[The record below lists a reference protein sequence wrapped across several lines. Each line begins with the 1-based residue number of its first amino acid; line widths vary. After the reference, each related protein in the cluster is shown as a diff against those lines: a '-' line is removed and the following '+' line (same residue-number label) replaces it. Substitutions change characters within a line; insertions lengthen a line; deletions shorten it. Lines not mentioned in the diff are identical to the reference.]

1 MEAEIAQK
9 REQLQKLQAEQ
20 DALRSHQLALESTM
34 SNQDQLLAQLLQVKL
49 SVAGRAE
56 SENPDLEATTAAAIA
71 GVRQAFAMQNGG
83 DAAAEQAAAAAVGD
97 QQRQKLQ
104 LKQQLAQK
112 KVLEEGPVFL
122 RRYQAYV
129 QAVADRL
136 QQSASAAAAG
146 QQAALSGPFPTFPFT
161 LVETLSLWQLSR
173 LAIMT
178 RTNFA
183 KQGGN
188 EEAWDDFTLNL
199 STGQHDLVPSD
210 LWKGVASKIG
220 LFGEQG
226 VQLSAAWRLYAR
238 AMQSL
243 NAERDS
249 LLVKLQAAAAAEE
262 AVSTGAAQQPGIA
275 GVGAAPAGPFSGPF
289 SGLGS
294 GPSPSS
300 SPEAAAAGEVAA
312 AGAAGAQAGT
322 SSYGGGVALADT
334 VGSTVAGPSP
344 AAGSTLDRRSGA
356 AALDVAFVYLDI
368 LDAVERNL
376 LRGRAVVMM
385 FGWSMLCMLSAEQI
399 GLICVHSWP
408 YFPLIRAIAGY
419 MLGKEDLVP

>member
-9 REQLQKLQAEQ
+9 REELHKLQAEQ
-20 DALRSHQLALESTM
+20 EQLCSHQLALESTM
-34 SNQDQLLAQLLQVKL
+34 SNQDQMLAQLLQVKL
-49 SVAGRAE
+49 SVAGRTDGE
-56 SENPDLEATTAAAIA
+56 SPDLEATTAAAIG
-71 GVRQAFAMQNGG
+71 GVRQALAMQNGG
-83 DAAAEQAAAAAVGD
+83 DAAAEQAAAAAVGA
-97 QQRQKLQ
+97 QQQQKVKV
-104 LKQQLAQK
+104 KQQMAQK

-129 QAVADRL
+129 QAVADSL

-146 QQAALSGPFPTFPFT
+146 QQAALSGPFPIFPFT
-161 LVETLSLWQLSR
+161 LIETLSLWQLSR

-183 KQGGN
+183 RQSGN

-199 STGQHDLVPSD
+199 STGQHDLVPND
-210 LWKGVASKIG
+210 HWKGVASKIG
-220 LFGEQG
+220 LFGEQA

-243 NAERDS
+243 NTERDS
-249 LLVKLQAAAAAEE
+249 LLVKLRAAAAAEE
-262 AVSTGAAQQPGIA
+262 AVSTRAAGQAGGT
-275 GVGAAPAGPFSGPF
+275 GVGAAPAGPFLGQ
-289 SGLGS
+289 GS
-294 GPSPSS
+294 GSSPSPSS
-300 SPEAAAAGEVAA
+300 SAEGAAAGAVTA
-312 AGAAGAQAGT
+312 AGAAGGQAGT
-322 SSYGGGVALADT
+322 SSYSGGVELAGT
-334 VGSTVAGPSP
+334 VGGTVAGSS
-344 AAGSTLDRRSGA
+344 AAGGTVDRRSGT

>member
-20 DALRSHQLALESTM
+20 EALRSHQVALESTM

-49 SVAGRAE
+49 SVVGRTDSE
-56 SENPDLEATTAAAIA
+56 SPDLEATTAAAIS
-71 GVRQAFAMQNGG
+71 GVRQALAMQNGG
-83 DAAAEQAAAAAVGD
+83 DASAEQAAAAAVGA

-112 KVLEEGPVFL
+112 KVFEEGPVFL

-161 LVETLSLWQLSR
+161 LIETLSLWQLSR

-199 STGQHDLVPSD
+199 STGQHDLVPND

-220 LFGEQG
+220 LFGEQA

-262 AVSTGAAQQPGIA
+262 AVSTRAAGQAGSA
-275 GVGAAPAGPFSGPF
+275 GVGAAPAGPFLGQGS
-289 SGLGS
+289 GS
-294 GPSPSS
+294 GPRPSS
-300 SPEAAAAGEVAA
+300 STEVAA
-312 AGAAGAQAGT
+312 AGADVASGAAGGQAGT
-322 SSYGGGVALADT
+322 SSYGGGVALAAT
-334 VGSTVAGPSP
+334 VGGPVAGPSS
-344 AAGSTLDRRSGA
+344 AADGTVDRCSGT
-356 AALDVAFVYLDI
+356 AALDVAFVYIDI